1 MIVSNC
7 HLVNK
12 LVELLILLANDGK
25 AELMTSLELKSP
37 SVAALHRK

>member
-12 LVELLILLANDGK
+12 LVELLILLAKGGEAK
-25 AELMTSLELKSP
+25 LMISLELKSP

>member
-12 LVELLILLANDGK
+12 LVELLILLPKGGEAK
-25 AELMTSLELKSP
+25 LRISLELKVT